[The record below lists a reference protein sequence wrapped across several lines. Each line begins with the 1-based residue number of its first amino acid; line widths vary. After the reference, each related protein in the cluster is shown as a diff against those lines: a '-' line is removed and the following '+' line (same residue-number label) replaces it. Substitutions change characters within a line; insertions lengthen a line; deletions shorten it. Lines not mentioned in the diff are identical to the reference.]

1 MALNS
6 IRAMNKK
13 ILTFFEVAAKTA
25 TSKDDKRSFLLGAI
39 GIRNDGAMVRSLN
52 SPTEN
57 KNRKA
62 HAECKLCRKLD
73 YGAKEVYVARVRMDN
88 FEFAMAR
95 PCSSCRKIL
104 KSKKVRK
111 VFYTINNS
119 QYGVWFPDSD
129 TDRVYYN

>member
-1 MALNS
+1 
-6 IRAMNKK
+6 MNRK
-13 ILTFFEVAAKTA
+13 IFNFFTVAAETA

-57 KNRKA
+57 KNRMA

-111 VFYTINNS
+111 VFYTINNTS
-119 QYGVWFPDSD
+119 YGVIDFFRDNEVIY
-129 TDRVYYN
+129 TDKCLS